1 MINIVSYAAIA
12 VCVIMYILINR
23 SNYPVDAAVKYGA
36 LMPLRVKR
44 GEYWRLLTA
53 GFLHIQIWHLVMN
66 MLSLYNLSSLE
77 LVFGHGLF
85 AVILLASIIGGN
97 LLSFLLEGNDTTLTL
112 GISGGLYGLLAGYL
126 VYLFKLGLLADP
138 SVRFSLLRV
147 LGINLLINFMP
158 NVSRMGHAGGFLSG
172 FVIAMFML

>member
-53 GFLHIQIWHLVMN
+53 GFLHIQIWRTVCGDSACVDHRWKSAQ
-66 MLSLYNLSSLE
+66 LS
-77 LVFGHGLF
+77 
-85 AVILLASIIGGN
+85 
-97 LLSFLLEGNDTTLTL
+97 
-112 GISGGLYGLLAGYL
+112 AGR
-126 VYLFKLGLLADP
+126 K
-138 SVRFSLLRV
+138 
-147 LGINLLINFMP
+147 
-158 NVSRMGHAGGFLSG
+158 
-172 FVIAMFML
+172 